1 MKGAGCSIITSRLG
15 IRWFCTFLV
24 ILRDGKVGGGEWCV
38 FQLRGVTVKS
48 LFIEK
53 FYIMKELRHSAQSLN

>member
-24 ILRDGKVGGGEWCV
+24 ILGDGKVGGG
-38 FQLRGVTVKS
+38 GVVRISITCCHGKKS
-48 LFIEK
+48 
-53 FYIMKELRHSAQSLN
+53 FY